1 MAFHDSTNKSP
12 MRELCRQLTD
22 VSVSAACKTPN
33 SAVRANRSLVSQK
46 ASNRSANGGVSYK
59 KSKGGLKKRDVT
71 PSRNPNFSG
80 IGEGDRFIP
89 NRSATQFEFANHCLV
104 HHNSQG
110 ESLLNLSSSAP
121 NSPSKAEREMKL
133 HLMRAKSAN
142 DLNGNEDRIL
152 CYRKGQAPPAPFG
165 HMNQPK
171 VLYTNTLPNPSGSV
185 RKGMRHIPT
194 SPERILDAPNYMDDY
209 YLNLMDWSNGNVIAV
224 ALTYSLYLWNAG
236 TGEIDTLFELPE
248 ERGIFITSVRWA
260 GEGSFLAVGL
270 SDGQIRLYDPSR
282 RSSVLRTM
290 HTQIN
295 RVGCMA
301 WRQHILSAGCR
312 SGRIHHHDVRV
323 AAHHVGRFE
332 NHTQEVCGLQWS
344 PDGRYLASGGGDN
357 LVNVW
362 EPNMINAEEPA
373 PLYTFSDHLA
383 SVKAIAFNPQ
393 QSHSLATGGGTT
405 DRSIKFWNL
414 TTGILCHSEQTDSQ
428 VNAIAFSKHY
438 KEVIT
443 AHGYPNNVLKI
454 WKYPAMKCIQ
464 DLTGHT
470 ERVLGLTMSPCGQYV
485 MSAAGDESLRLWWC
499 FKVDKNAKTKT
510 SSKSSSR
517 FTQSVR

>member
-1 MAFHDSTNKSP
+1 
-12 MRELCRQLTD
+12 
-22 VSVSAACKTPN
+22 
-33 SAVRANRSLVSQK
+33 
-46 ASNRSANGGVSYK
+46 K
-59 KSKGGLKKRDVT
+59 KSKGGLKKRDLT

-89 NRSATQFEFANHCLV
+89 KKCYTIRIRKITALSIHI
-104 HHNSQG
+104 SQS

-121 NSPSKAEREMKL
+121 NSPSKAEREMKIQ
-133 HLMRAKSAN
+133 LMRAKSAN
-142 DLNGNEDRIL
+142 EMNGNEERIL
-152 CYRKGQAPPAPFG
+152 CYKKGQAPPAPFG

-185 RKGMRHIPT
+185 RKGLRHIPT

-209 YLNLMDWSNGNVIAV
+209 YLNLIDWSNDNVIAV

-236 TGEIDTLFELPE
+236 TGEIDTLFDLPE
-248 ERGIFITSVRWA
+248 ERGVFITSVRWA

-270 SDGQIRLYDPSR
+270 SDGQIRLFDPTR
-282 RSSVLRTM
+282 ANAMLRTM

-295 RVGCMA
+295 RVGCLA
-301 WRQHILSAGCR
+301 WRHHILSAGCR

-357 LVNVW
+357 VVNVW
-362 EPNMINAEEPA
+362 DSNMITADEPS
-373 PLYTFSDHLA
+373 PIYTFCDHLA

-393 QSHSLATGGGTT
+393 LSNSLATGGGTA
-405 DRSIKFWNL
+405 DRTIKFYNL
-414 TTGILCHSEQTDSQ
+414 STGTLCHSEQTDSQ

-438 KEVIT
+438 KEIIT
-443 AHGYPNNVLKI
+443 AHGYPNNLLKI
-454 WKYPAMKCIQ
+454 WKYPSMRCIQ

-470 ERVLGLTMSPCGQYV
+470 ERVLGLTMSPCGQFV
-485 MSAAGDESLRLWWC
+485 MSASGDESLRLWWC
-499 FKVDKNAKTKT
+499 FKVDKNAKSKTSKKT
-510 SSKSSSR
+510 SSC
-517 FTQSVR
+517 FAQSVR

>member
-209 YLNLMDWSNGNVIAV
+209 
-224 ALTYSLYLWNAG
+224 
-236 TGEIDTLFELPE
+236 
-248 ERGIFITSVRWA
+248 
-260 GEGSFLAVGL
+260 
-270 SDGQIRLYDPSR
+270 
-282 RSSVLRTM
+282 
-290 HTQIN
+290 
-295 RVGCMA
+295 CK
-301 WRQHILSAGCR
+301 
-312 SGRIHHHDVRV
+312 
-323 AAHHVGRFE
+323 RFE